1 MKRRPGEVRDA
12 IVEVLSARAGGASLG
27 DIQMGVSE
35 RLGPVSS
42 SSIRSYLQL
51 NTPRLFTKMERAQY
65 SLNLYDDH
73 GSVKKESHAAT
84 KRTLN
89 TFEYEKTILINA
101 DCCDWLSSCDRSSIH
116 AVVTDPPYG
125 LIEYSSEQQE
135 KLRNGK
141 GGIWRIPPSFDG
153 NKRSPLPRF
162 TVLTATDLKALDVF
176 FSSGRD
182 FCLQH

>member
-12 IVEVLSARAGGASLG
+12 IVEVLSARAGGITLG
-27 DIQMGVSE
+27 DIQLGVSE

-51 NTPRLFTKMERAQY
+51 NTPRLFTKMNRAQY
-65 SLNLYDDH
+65 SLNLYDEQ
-73 GSVKKESHAAT
+73 GAKNIENKET
-84 KRTLN
+84 TTRTLK
-89 TFEYEKTILINA
+89 TFEYEKTILINS
-101 DCCDWLSSCDRSSIH
+101 DCCDWLSSCDRNSIH

-125 LIEYSSEQQE
+125 LVEYSSEQQE

-162 TVLTATDLKALDVF
+162 TVLTATDLKALDDF
-176 FSSGRD
+176 F
-182 FCLQH
+182 FK